1 MVEFA
6 TKYSTPEACLKRIA
20 SVRWA
25 QGEFCPCCKSRNKIY
40 HFRDGRRHK
49 CKDCGRVFRIITGTI
64 FSDSPIKLLPKWFLA
79 MYLDTC
85 HSKGISSVQLA
96 KIVGVKQHTAWYMLQ
111 RIRHA
116 AGTGASELLGGEV
129 EVDET
134 YIGGKEKNKHA
145 SKRTPGT
152 QGRSTKTKAVTF
164 GMKER
169 GGKVVAFHVQGAKTS
184 DILPHVT
191 EHVARGSSVH
201 ADEWASYTPLAS
213 FYSLSRV
220 NHQRGEYVRG
230 KAHTNSIESVWALVK
245 RVYVGIHHFWSIKH
259 TQRYLN
265 ACTFRLNHQKDSVEA
280 RLSAWLEAG
289 QETRLTYKGLIA
301 CPAH

>member
-1 MVEFA
+1 MGGSGLALPDGLKPWTRVATGVERGRPSARRPHPLCGGAARVAVRAQDVRAARSRPVVASLLPAHDRA
-6 TKYSTPEACLKRIA
+6 TERRPPFIRCPPSRQLA
-20 SVRWA
+20 SVTIRYNP
-25 QGEFCPCCKSRNKIY
+25 Q
-40 HFRDGRRHK
+40 

-79 MYLDTC
+79 MDLDTC

-152 QGRSTKTKAVTF
+152 QGRSTKTKAVAF

-201 ADEWASYTPLAS
+201 ADEWASYTPLAI
-213 FYSLSRV
+213 
-220 NHQRGEYVRG
+220 
-230 KAHTNSIESVWALVK
+230 SIRCRE
-245 RVYVGIHHFWSIKH
+245 
-259 TQRYLN
+259 
-265 ACTFRLNHQKDSVEA
+265 
-280 RLSAWLEAG
+280 
-289 QETRLTYKGLIA
+289 
-301 CPAH
+301 